1 MLEVEK
7 GVLHFEGAVEGTGRW
22 AQGNLEAKKGE
33 KLPGRISPAGIFTSV
48 QWNWPPEFQE
58 SF

>member
-33 KLPGRISPAGIFTSV
+33 KINSLLRTSRE
-48 QWNWPPEFQE
+48 N
-58 SF
+58 